1 MFIFMLVQ
9 AGVRPTIAKLVD
21 GGPTRRMNEL
31 QVQYQT
37 QAVDA
42 QGGVAGA
49 AAAAARG
56 GGGGASRNN
65 NNNNNNNNGLRRR
78 R

>member
-1 MFIFMLVQ
+1 MLVQ
-9 AGVRPTIAKLVD
+9 AGLRPTLAKLID

-37 QAVDA
+37 QVTESS
-42 QGGVAGA
+42 GGVAGA

-56 GGGGASRNN
+56 GNGGGGG
-65 NNNNNNNNGLRRR
+65 NNNNGLRRR